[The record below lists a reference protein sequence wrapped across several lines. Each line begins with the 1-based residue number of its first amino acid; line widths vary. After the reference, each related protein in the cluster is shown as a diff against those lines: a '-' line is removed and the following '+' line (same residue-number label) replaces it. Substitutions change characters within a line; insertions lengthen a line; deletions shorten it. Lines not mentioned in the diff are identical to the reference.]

1 MTRSTAISDV
11 STDTWTEASGKTRR
25 EWLNRLLG
33 TERDPAATVS
43 RLVLGGVLLPH
54 GAQHLLGWFGGYG
67 FAGTYAWMT
76 GSLGIPGPIA
86 AFGIVFEVVGPL
98 MLLLGLGGRA
108 VAAGLAM
115 FMTVAASTH
124 VANGFFM
131 NWVGKQA
138 GEGYEYHLLA
148 IALAA
153 VVVLRGSGALS
164 IDRLIMGRLEVSRSK

>member
-1 MTRSTAISDV
+1 MTQSTTISGAN
-11 STDTWTEASGKTRR
+11 SENWTERSD
-25 EWLNRLLG
+25 WLKRLLG

-43 RLVLGGVLLPH
+43 RVVLGGVLLPH
-54 GAQHLLGWFGGYG
+54 GAQHLFGWFGGYG
-67 FAGTYAWMT
+67 FGGTYAWMT

-108 VAAGLAM
+108 VGAGLAT

-124 VANGFFM
+124 APNGFFM

-138 GEGYEYHLLA
+138 GEGYEYHVLA
-148 IALAA
+148 IALA
-153 VVVLRGSGALS
+153 VSIVLRGSGALS
-164 IDRLIMGRLEVSRSK
+164 LDRSIAGRLSASSSK